1 MLPEQLYLMAKPN
14 FLSSI
19 KLNFSII
26 VKIKVNLSKYF
37 QTNLGRQSYE
47 VTECLGDADYDIAQA
62 VITQAESTN
71 NPVVLD
77 ASDTDILAMLVA
89 DERIKENLIMK
100 STAGRYKIASLRRTL
115 KPNVT
120 KFILVA
126 QCPCNVWV

>member
-1 MLPEQLYLMAKPN
+1 M
-14 FLSSI
+14 I
-19 KLNFSII
+19 
-26 VKIKVNLSKYF
+26 
-37 QTNLGRQSYE
+37 
-47 VTECLGDADYDIAQA
+47 ECLGDADYDIAEA
-62 VITQAESTN
+62 VITQGESTN

-126 QCPCNVWV
+126 HAMSGCDTTSALFRRGKTHAFKAINNEDLSYLEAFKCRDSSHDLIASAGKKFLL

>member
-1 MLPEQLYLMAKPN
+1 M
-14 FLSSI
+14 
-19 KLNFSII
+19 
-26 VKIKVNLSKYF
+26 
-37 QTNLGRQSYE
+37 
-47 VTECLGDADYDIAQA
+47 TECLGDANYDNAKA
-62 VITQAESTN
+62 VITQAESTH

-77 ASDTDILAMLVA
+77 ASDTDILAMPVA

-126 QCPCNVWV
+126 HAMSGCDTTSALFRRGKTHAFKAFKCSERLES